1 MKECIFKEI
10 IHTILPAIEEEA
22 HKIKE
27 DSDTYTLS
35 FFPFTINLL
44 FSIIEGI
51 KSISQLVTFIKT
63 SPKAKELKL
72 VKASKS
78 MYSEAF
84 DRYRVS
90 AFRRIFSYMLTT
102 MHFIEIPE
110 LKSLGCFY
118 LSDGSVFP
126 ALKAMSWATYKK
138 GINAIKLHLCF
149 ELNRMIPVSFVSTL
163 ANYSEKK
170 ALLGLLSQGITF
182 IADRGYFKFNLFKQ
196 IVDNGAHF
204 IIRGKNNMLFHIV
217 ETVSV
222 SLPKGFSS
230 MVSNVTD
237 LKVLFTNDPNTALYR
252 VVTFWVMDE
261 RYHLVT
267 DRFDLT
273 TYQIIM
279 LYAYRWQVE
288 LVFRFLKRTLN
299 GIHLMNHT
307 PEGVE
312 IQFLLYMIAYLLLL
326 HTKQKCNEIIRAASP
341 DHDTF
346 ENIQETPHEK
356 NKPSRS
362 ARYAFV
368 TMLGRRLHKYWKIS
382 IHWLITLRNL
392 LLAPFTFEY
401 IKFLAY

>member
-10 IHTILPAIEEEA
+10 IQPILPAIEEEA
-22 HKIKE
+22 HKIKA
-27 DSDTYTLS
+27 DSDMYTLS

-63 SPKAKELKL
+63 SQKAKELKL
-72 VKASKS
+72 VHASKS

-84 DRYRVS
+84 DRYPVS
-90 AFRRIFSYMLTT
+90 AFRRIFSHVLST
-102 MHFIEIPE
+102 MRFIEIPE

-126 ALKAMSWATYKK
+126 ALKTMAWATYKK
-138 GINAIKLHLCF
+138 SINAIKLHLCF
-149 ELNRMIPVSFVSTL
+149 ELNRMIPVSFLSTE

-170 ALLGLLSQGITF
+170 ALLCLLSQGITF
-182 IADRGYFKFNLFKQ
+182 IADRGYFKFKLFKQ
-196 IVDNGAHF
+196 IVDKGAHF
-204 IIRGKNNMLFHIV
+204 IIRGKNNMLFHIIK
-217 ETVSV
+217 TLSV

-237 LKVLFTNDPNTALYR
+237 LKVLFTNDPNNVHYR
-252 VVTFWVMDE
+252 VVSFWVMDE
-261 RYHLVT
+261 HYNLVT

-273 TYQIIM
+273 TYQVIM

-326 HTKQKCNEIIRAASP
+326 HTKQKCNEIVKAAST
-341 DHDTF
+341 DHDTLVSVH
-346 ENIQETPHEK
+346 EVSHEK
-356 NKPSRS
+356 NKTSRS

-368 TMLGRRLHKYWKIS
+368 TMLGRRLHKYWRIS

-392 LLAPFTFEY
+392 LLAPLTFEH
-401 IKFLAY
+401 IKILAL